1 MAVKWQLKD
10 HEKERKLFNRR
21 LIAAG
26 MTVAFLLA
34 ALVLQLINLQV
45 SQYDYFASRADGNR
59 LHSQYVPPARGLIFD
74 RSGELLADNQP
85 IFNVNIVRERIEDL
99 DATLDLLGSL
109 IALTEEE
116 ISQFQ
121 QRLRRRRVPFSSV
134 PLRFVLSE
142 EEKAR
147 LAVNAHRLPGVSIE
161 PQFVRRYPFE
171 SLNAHALGYVSEI
184 NRAELEEFDDST
196 RENYG
201 GTNHIGKTGVERTYE
216 SLLHGQVGYEVVE
229 KNNRGQVMRRLER
242 TDPVAGRNLTL
253 YLENRLQQVAHDALG
268 ENRGAVVAIEPAT
281 GGILAMVSKPGFDP
295 NLFVTGISN
304 ADYSRL
310 VTDEVNTPLF
320 DRTVNPYPP
329 ASTVKP
335 FIGLGGLQ
343 HGFTEQ
349 DTIIQDPGYFRLPG
363 VSYRWGDYTLR
374 TAIGGGHGETNLQRA
389 IFQSCDTFF
398 YDLGYRMGIDTIHG
412 FLSQFGFGQN
422 FALDIGYARTGVLP
436 SRDWKQRTRNEP
448 WYPGDTINSSIGQ
461 GYMWATPLQ
470 LATATAIAANKGVVV
485 KPRILAAIDG
495 VPFTPAA
502 IEPVS
507 DIAIDN
513 PDHWRY
519 IEESMT
525 MVVHRPYSDVF
536 RDYGTAYEAIARAD
550 RDMAYKLAGKSGS
563 AQVVGIDQSILQSAD
578 IDVSD
583 LNKDHALFIAYGP
596 AQHPTIEPQIAV
608 AVFVENGQHGSSVAG
623 PVAKAVV
630 DAYLLDI
637 LELDFTGDES
647 SIAPASLSGTQPVSG
662 PELSA
667 APSPRPFPDF
677 SQSQPHN
684 LLDDLAHDGH
694 RHD

>member
-1 MAVKWQLKD
+1 MEGKWQLKD
-10 HEKERKLFNRR
+10 REAERR
-21 LIAAG
+21 LFATRMVVASAVVVFLFAA
-26 MTVAFLLA
+26 LLA
-34 ALVLQLINLQV
+34 KLINLQV
-45 SQYDYFASRADGNR
+45 TQYDYFASRADGNR

-85 IFNVNIVRERIEDL
+85 IFNLSVVRERVDDI
-99 DATLDLLGSL
+99 DATLELLSSL
-109 IALTEEE
+109 IRLEPEDIE
-116 ISQFQ
+116 QFRE
-121 QRLRRRRVPFSSV
+121 RLKRRRVPFTSI
-134 PLRFVLSE
+134 PLRYVLTE
-142 EEKAR
+142 QEKAR
-147 LAVNAHRLPGVSIE
+147 VSVNAYRLPGISIE
-161 PQFVRRYPFE
+161 PQFVRSYPAGD
-171 SLNAHALGYVSEI
+171 LNAHAVGYVSEI
-184 NRAELEEFDDST
+184 NREELDAFAEDV

-201 GTNHIGKTGVERTYE
+201 GTNHIGKTGIERTYE
-216 SLLHGQVGYEVVE
+216 ALLHGEVGYEVVE

-242 TDPVAGRNLTL
+242 TDPIAGKNLTL
-253 YLENRLQQVAHDALG
+253 FLENRLQLIATEALG
-268 ENRGAVVAIEPAT
+268 EQRGAVVAIDPNT

-310 VTDEVNTPLF
+310 ITDNVNTPLF

-349 DTIIQDPGYFRLPG
+349 DTVIQDPGYFRLPG
-363 VSYRWGDYTLR
+363 VRYRWGDYTLR

-422 FALDIGYARTGVLP
+422 FTLDIGYARTGVLP
-436 SRDWKQRTRNEP
+436 SREWKQATRNEP

-485 KPRILAAIDG
+485 KPRLLAAIEG
-495 VPFTPAA
+495 EPF
-502 IEPVS
+502 EPQDLSPVA
-507 DIAIDN
+507 DVQIDN
-513 PDHWRY
+513 PDNWRY

-525 MVVHRPYSDVF
+525 MVVHRPYSQVF

-550 RDMAYKLAGKSGS
+550 RDMSYKMAGKSGS
-563 AQVVGIDQSILQSAD
+563 AQVVSIAQDILQSED

-583 LNKDHALFIAYGP
+583 LNKDHALFIAYAP
-596 AQHPTIEPQIAV
+596 AQHPTIKPQIAV

-623 PVAKAVV
+623 PVAKAVI

-637 LELDFTGDES
+637 LQIDF
-647 SIAPASLSGTQPVSG
+647 ASLASDPDALLSFDAGRAPQQSTD
-662 PELSA
+662 SA
-667 APSPRPFPDF
+667 AGFL
-677 SQSQPHN
+677 N
-684 LLDDLAHDGH
+684 LANAEHEGHVHD
-694 RHD
+694 

>member
-1 MAVKWQLKD
+1 MAGKWQLKD
-10 HEKERKLFNRR
+10 HEKERALFANR
-21 LIAAG
+21 LF
-26 MTVAFLLA
+26 VASGVVVFLFA
-34 ALVLQLINLQV
+34 ALLLKLINLQV
-45 SQYDYFASRADGNR
+45 TQYDYFASRADGNR
-59 LHSQYVPPARGLIFD
+59 LHSQFVPPARGLIYD
-74 RSGELLADNQP
+74 RSGSLLADNQP
-85 IFNVNIVRERIEDL
+85 IFNLNIVRERVEDL
-99 DATLDLLGSL
+99 DQTLDLISTL
-109 IALTEEE
+109 IALSAEERE
-116 ISQFQ
+116 QFA
-121 QRLRRRRVPFSSV
+121 QRLQRRRVPFSSV

-142 EEKAR
+142 DEKAR
-147 LAVNAHRLPGVSIE
+147 LSVNAYRLPGVSIE
-161 PQFVRRYPFE
+161 PQFVRSYPTAA
-171 SLNAHALGYVSEI
+171 LNAHALGYVSEI
-184 NRAELEEFDDST
+184 NRDELDGFDDQT

-216 SLLHGQVGYEVVE
+216 DLLHGQVGYEVVE

-253 YLENRLQQVAHDALG
+253 YLESRLQAVAHEALG
-268 ENRGAVVAIEPAT
+268 DFRGAVVAIEPST

-310 VTDEVNTPLF
+310 VTDNVNTPLF

-343 HGFTEQ
+343 LGFTDQE
-349 DTIIQDPGYFRLPG
+349 TVIQDPGYFRLPG
-363 VSYRWGDYTLR
+363 VRYRWGDYTLR

-398 YDLGYRMGIDTIHG
+398 YDLGYRMGIDNIHD
-412 FLSQFGFGQN
+412 FLGQFGFGQN
-422 FALDIGYARTGVLP
+422 FALDIAYARTGVLP
-436 SRDWKQRTRNEP
+436 SREWKQRTRNEP

-470 LATATAIAANKGVVV
+470 LATATAIAANKGKVVR
-485 KPRILAAIDG
+485 PRMLAAIDG
-495 VPFTPAA
+495 EPYEPAL
-502 IEPVS
+502 PDDGVS
-507 DIAIDN
+507 ATVQVDD

-550 RDMAYKLAGKSGS
+550 RQMSYKMAGKSGS
-563 AQVVGIDQSILQSAD
+563 AQVVSIAQDILQSSD
-578 IDVSD
+578 IDISD
-583 LNKDHALFIAYGP
+583 LNKDHALFVAYGP
-596 AQHPTIEPQIAV
+596 AQHPSIAPQIAV

-623 PVAKAVV
+623 PVAKAVI

-637 LELDFTGDES
+637 LQIDFAALEVDPDALLSDAGATEFAAATNRLS
-647 SIAPASLSGTQPVSG
+647 SSTEHL
-662 PELSA
+662 
-667 APSPRPFPDF
+667 
-677 SQSQPHN
+677 
-684 LLDDLAHDGH
+684 GH

>member
-1 MAVKWQLKD
+1 MLVASIVVAL
-10 HEKERKLFNRR
+10 LF
-21 LIAAG
+21 
-26 MTVAFLLA
+26 A
-34 ALVLQLINLQV
+34 ALLVKLINLQIT
-45 SQYDYFASRADGNR
+45 QYDYFAARADGNR
-59 LHSQYVPPARGLIFD
+59 LHSQYVPPARGLIYD

-85 IFNVNIVRERIEDL
+85 IFNLSVVRERVDDIEE
-99 DATLDLLGSL
+99 TLELLSSL
-109 IALTEEE
+109 IRLAPEDVE
-116 ISQFQ
+116 QFRE
-121 QRLRRRRVPFSSV
+121 RLKRRRVPFSSV
-134 PLRFVLSE
+134 PLRYVLTE

-147 LAVNAHRLPGVSIE
+147 VSVNAHRLSGISIE
-161 PQFVRRYPFE
+161 PQFVRSYPSGE
-171 SLNAHALGYVSEI
+171 LNAHAIGYVSEI
-184 NRAELEEFDDST
+184 NREELDAFAEDV

-201 GTNHIGKTGVERTYE
+201 GTNHIGKTGIERTYE
-216 SLLHGQVGYEVVE
+216 TLLHGEVGYEVVE

-242 TDPVAGRNLTL
+242 TDPIAGKNLTL
-253 YLENRLQQVAHDALG
+253 YLENRLQRVATEALG
-268 ENRGAVVAIEPAT
+268 EHRGAVVAIDPAT

-310 VTDEVNTPLF
+310 ITDTVNTPLF

-343 HGFTEQ
+343 HGFT
-349 DTIIQDPGYFRLPG
+349 DTDTVIQDPGYFRLPG
-363 VSYRWGDYTLR
+363 VRYRWGDYTLR

-398 YDLGYRMGIDTIHG
+398 YDLGYRMGIDTIHS

-422 FALDIGYARTGVLP
+422 FALDVGYARTGVLP
-436 SRDWKQRTRNEP
+436 SREWKQATRNEP

-485 KPRILAAIDG
+485 KPRMLAAIDG
-495 VPFTPAA
+495 EPF
-502 IEPVS
+502 EPQDPNPLGNVQ
-507 DIAIDN
+507 IDN
-513 PDHWRY
+513 PEHWRY

-525 MVVHRPYSDVF
+525 MVVHRPYSQVF

-550 RDMAYKLAGKSGS
+550 RDMSYKMAGKSGS
-563 AQVVGIDQSILQSAD
+563 AQVVSIAQDILQSED

-583 LNKDHALFIAYGP
+583 LNKDHALFVAYAP
-596 AQHPTIEPQIAV
+596 AQHPTIKPQIAV

-623 PVAKAVV
+623 PVAKVV
-630 DAYLLDI
+630 IDSYLLDI
-637 LELDFTGDES
+637 LEIDFAALATDPDALLSEDAERARQSDENS
-647 SIAPASLSGTQPVSG
+647 PSLVALIA
-662 PELSA
+662 E
-667 APSPRPFPDF
+667 
-677 SQSQPHN
+677 HE
-684 LLDDLAHDGH
+684 GH

>member
-1 MAVKWQLKD
+1 MEGKWQLKD
-10 HEKERKLFNRR
+10 REAERRIFARR
-21 LIAAG
+21 MLVASII
-26 MTVAFLLA
+26 VAFLFA
-34 ALVLQLINLQV
+34 ALLVKLINLQV
-45 SQYDYFASRADGNR
+45 TQYDYFAARADGNR
-59 LHSQYVPPARGLIFD
+59 LHSQYVPPARGLIYD

-85 IFNVNIVRERIEDL
+85 IFNLSVVRERVDDIE
-99 DATLDLLGSL
+99 ATLELLSSL
-109 IALTEEE
+109 IRLAPEDVE
-116 ISQFQ
+116 QFRE
-121 QRLRRRRVPFSSV
+121 RLMRRRVPFSSV
-134 PLRFVLSE
+134 PLRYVLTE

-147 LAVNAHRLPGVSIE
+147 VSVNAHRLPGISIE
-161 PQFVRRYPFE
+161 PQFVRSYPTGE
-171 SLNAHALGYVSEI
+171 LNAHAIGYVSEI
-184 NRAELEEFDDST
+184 NREELDSFDEDV

-201 GTNHIGKTGVERTYE
+201 GTNHIGKTGIERTYE
-216 SLLHGQVGYEVVE
+216 TLLHGEVGYEVVE

-242 TDPVAGRNLTL
+242 TDPIAGKNLTL
-253 YLENRLQQVAHDALG
+253 YLENRLQRVATEALG
-268 ENRGAVVAIEPAT
+268 EHRGAVVAIDPTT

-310 VTDEVNTPLF
+310 ITDTVNTPLF

-343 HGFTEQ
+343 HGFT
-349 DTIIQDPGYFRLPG
+349 DTDTVIQDPGYFRLPG
-363 VSYRWGDYTLR
+363 VRYRWGDYTLR

-398 YDLGYRMGIDTIHG
+398 YDLGYRMGIDTIHS

-422 FALDIGYARTGVLP
+422 FALDVGYARTGVLP
-436 SRDWKQRTRNEP
+436 SREWKQATRNEP

-485 KPRILAAIDG
+485 KPRMLAAIDG
-495 VPFTPAA
+495 EPFQPQDPNPAGN
-502 IEPVS
+502 VQV
-507 DIAIDN
+507 DN
-513 PDHWRY
+513 PEHWRY

-525 MVVHRPYSDVF
+525 MVVHRPYSEVF

-550 RDMAYKLAGKSGS
+550 RDMSYKMAGKSGS
-563 AQVVGIDQSILQSAD
+563 AQVVSIAQDILQSED

-583 LNKDHALFIAYGP
+583 LNKDHALFVAYAP
-596 AQHPTIEPQIAV
+596 AQHPTIKPQIAV

-623 PVAKAVV
+623 PVAKAVI
-630 DAYLLDI
+630 DSYLLDI
-637 LELDFTGDES
+637 LEIDFAALATDPD
-647 SIAPASLSGTQPVSG
+647 ALLSEGSDRARQ
-662 PELSA
+662 A
-667 APSPRPFPDF
+667 DKNSPIFVALNAE
-677 SQSQPHN
+677 HE
-684 LLDDLAHDGH
+684 GH

>member
-1 MAVKWQLKD
+1 MEGKWQLKD
-10 HEKERKLFNRR
+10 REAERRIFARR
-21 LIAAG
+21 MLVASIV
-26 MTVAFLLA
+26 VAFLFA
-34 ALVLQLINLQV
+34 ALLVKLINLQV
-45 SQYDYFASRADGNR
+45 TQYDYFAARADGNR
-59 LHSQYVPPARGLIFD
+59 LHSQYVPPARGLIYD

-85 IFNVNIVRERIEDL
+85 IFNLSVVRERVDDIE
-99 DATLDLLGSL
+99 ATLELLSSL
-109 IALTEEE
+109 IRLAPEDVE
-116 ISQFQ
+116 QFRE
-121 QRLRRRRVPFSSV
+121 RLMRRRVPFSSV
-134 PLRFVLSE
+134 PLRYVLTE

-147 LAVNAHRLPGVSIE
+147 VSVNAHRLPGISIE
-161 PQFVRRYPFE
+161 PQFVRSYPTGE
-171 SLNAHALGYVSEI
+171 LNAHAIGYVSEI
-184 NRAELEEFDDST
+184 NREELDSFDEDV

-201 GTNHIGKTGVERTYE
+201 GTNHIGKTGIERTYE
-216 SLLHGQVGYEVVE
+216 TLLHGEVGYEVVE

-242 TDPVAGRNLTL
+242 TDPIAGKNLTL
-253 YLENRLQQVAHDALG
+253 YLENRLQRVATEALG
-268 ENRGAVVAIEPAT
+268 EHRGAVVAIDPTT

-310 VTDEVNTPLF
+310 ITDTVNTPLF

-343 HGFTEQ
+343 HGFT
-349 DTIIQDPGYFRLPG
+349 DTDTVIQDPGYFRLPG
-363 VSYRWGDYTLR
+363 VRYRWGDYTLR

-398 YDLGYRMGIDTIHG
+398 YDLGYRMGIDTIHS

-422 FALDIGYARTGVLP
+422 FALDVGYARTGVLP
-436 SRDWKQRTRNEP
+436 SREWKQATRNEP

-485 KPRILAAIDG
+485 KPRMLAAIDG
-495 VPFTPAA
+495 EPFQPQDPNPAGN
-502 IEPVS
+502 VQV
-507 DIAIDN
+507 DN
-513 PDHWRY
+513 PEHWRY

-525 MVVHRPYSDVF
+525 MVVHRPYSEVF

-550 RDMAYKLAGKSGS
+550 RDMSYKMAGKSGS
-563 AQVVGIDQSILQSAD
+563 AQVVSIAQDILQSED

-583 LNKDHALFIAYGP
+583 LNKDHALFVAYAP
-596 AQHPTIEPQIAV
+596 AQHPTIKPQIAV

-623 PVAKAVV
+623 PVAKAVI
-630 DAYLLDI
+630 DSYLLDI
-637 LELDFTGDES
+637 LEIDFAALATDPD
-647 SIAPASLSGTQPVSG
+647 ALLSEGSDRARQ
-662 PELSA
+662 A
-667 APSPRPFPDF
+667 DKNSPIF
-677 SQSQPHN
+677 
-684 LLDDLAHDGH
+684 LALNAEHEGH

>member
-1 MAVKWQLKD
+1 MAGKWQLKD
-10 HEKERKLFNRR
+10 HEKERALFANR
-21 LIAAG
+21 LF
-26 MTVAFLLA
+26 VASGVVVFLFA
-34 ALVLQLINLQV
+34 ALLLKLIDLQV
-45 SQYDYFASRADGNR
+45 TQYDYFASRADGNR
-59 LHSQYVPPARGLIFD
+59 LHSQFVPPARGLIYD
-74 RSGELLADNQP
+74 RSGSLLADNQP
-85 IFNVNIVRERIEDL
+85 IFNLNIVRERVEDL
-99 DATLDLLGSL
+99 DQTLDLISTL
-109 IALTEEE
+109 IALSAEERE
-116 ISQFQ
+116 QFA
-121 QRLRRRRVPFSSV
+121 QRLQRRRVPFSSV

-142 EEKAR
+142 DEKAR
-147 LAVNAHRLPGVSIE
+147 LSVNAYRLPGVSIE
-161 PQFVRRYPFE
+161 PQFVRSYP
-171 SLNAHALGYVSEI
+171 SAALNAHALGYVSEI
-184 NRAELEEFDDST
+184 NRDELDGFDDQT

-216 SLLHGQVGYEVVE
+216 DLLHGQVGYEVVE

-253 YLENRLQQVAHDALG
+253 YLESRLQAVAHEALG
-268 ENRGAVVAIEPAT
+268 DFRGAVVAIEPST

-310 VTDEVNTPLF
+310 VTDNVNTPLF

-343 HGFTEQ
+343 LGFTDQE
-349 DTIIQDPGYFRLPG
+349 TVIQDPGYFRLPG
-363 VSYRWGDYTLR
+363 VRYRWGDYTLR

-398 YDLGYRMGIDTIHG
+398 YDLGYRMGIDNIYD

-422 FALDIGYARTGVLP
+422 FALDIAYARTGVLP
-436 SRDWKQRTRNEP
+436 SREWKQRTRNEP

-470 LATATAIAANKGVVV
+470 LATATAIAANKGKVVR
-485 KPRILAAIDG
+485 PRMLAAIDG
-495 VPFTPAA
+495 EPYEPAL
-502 IEPVS
+502 PDDGVS
-507 DIAIDN
+507 ATVQVDD

-550 RDMAYKLAGKSGS
+550 RQMSYKMAGKSGS
-563 AQVVGIDQSILQSAD
+563 AQVVSIAQDILQSSD
-578 IDVSD
+578 IDISD
-583 LNKDHALFIAYGP
+583 LNKDHALFVAYGP
-596 AQHPTIEPQIAV
+596 AQHPSIAPQIAV

-623 PVAKAVV
+623 PVAKAVI

-637 LELDFTGDES
+637 LQIDFAALEVDPDALLSDAGATEFAAATNRLS
-647 SIAPASLSGTQPVSG
+647 SSTEHL
-662 PELSA
+662 
-667 APSPRPFPDF
+667 
-677 SQSQPHN
+677 
-684 LLDDLAHDGH
+684 GH

>member
-1 MAVKWQLKD
+1 MEGRWQLKD
-10 HEKERKLFNRR
+10 REAERRIFARR
-21 LIAAG
+21 MLVASIV
-26 MTVAFLLA
+26 VAFLFA
-34 ALVLQLINLQV
+34 ALIVKLINLQV
-45 SQYDYFASRADGNR
+45 TQYNYFAARADGNR
-59 LHSQYVPPARGLIFD
+59 LHSQYVPPARGLIYD

-85 IFNVNIVRERIEDL
+85 IFNLSVVRERVDDIE
-99 DATLDLLGSL
+99 ATLELLSSL
-109 IALTEEE
+109 IRLAPEDVE
-116 ISQFQ
+116 QFRE
-121 QRLRRRRVPFSSV
+121 RLMRRRVPFSSV
-134 PLRFVLSE
+134 PLRYVLTE

-147 LAVNAHRLPGVSIE
+147 VSVNAHRLPGISIE
-161 PQFVRRYPFE
+161 PQFVRSYPTGE
-171 SLNAHALGYVSEI
+171 LNAHAIGYVSEI
-184 NRAELEEFDDST
+184 NREELDSFAEDV

-201 GTNHIGKTGVERTYE
+201 GTNHIGKTGIERTYE
-216 SLLHGQVGYEVVE
+216 TLLHGEVGYEVVE

-242 TDPVAGRNLTL
+242 TDPIAGKNLTL
-253 YLENRLQQVAHDALG
+253 YLENRLQRVATEALG
-268 ENRGAVVAIEPAT
+268 EHRGAVVAIDPTT

-310 VTDEVNTPLF
+310 ITDTVNTPLF

-343 HGFTEQ
+343 HGFT
-349 DTIIQDPGYFRLPG
+349 DTDTVIQDPGYFRLPG
-363 VSYRWGDYTLR
+363 VRYRWGDYTLR

-398 YDLGYRMGIDTIHG
+398 YDLGYRMGIDTIHS

-422 FALDIGYARTGVLP
+422 FALDVGYARTGVLP
-436 SRDWKQRTRNEP
+436 SREWKQATRNEP

-485 KPRILAAIDG
+485 KPRMLAAIDG
-495 VPFTPAA
+495 EPFQPQDPNPAGN
-502 IEPVS
+502 VQV
-507 DIAIDN
+507 DN
-513 PDHWRY
+513 PEHWRY

-525 MVVHRPYSDVF
+525 MVVHRPYSEVF

-550 RDMAYKLAGKSGS
+550 RDMSYKMAGKSGS
-563 AQVVGIDQSILQSAD
+563 AQVVSIAQDILQSED

-583 LNKDHALFIAYGP
+583 LNKDHALFVAYAP
-596 AQHPTIEPQIAV
+596 AQHPTIKPQIAV

-623 PVAKAVV
+623 PVAKAVI
-630 DAYLLDI
+630 DSYLLDI
-637 LELDFTGDES
+637 LEIDFAALATDPD
-647 SIAPASLSGTQPVSG
+647 ALLSEGSNRARQ
-662 PELSA
+662 A
-667 APSPRPFPDF
+667 DKNSPIFVALNAE
-677 SQSQPHN
+677 HE
-684 LLDDLAHDGH
+684 GH

>member
-1 MAVKWQLKD
+1 LEGKWQLKD
-10 HEKERKLFNRR
+10 REAERR
-21 LIAAG
+21 LFATRMVVASAVVVFLFAA
-26 MTVAFLLA
+26 LLA
-34 ALVLQLINLQV
+34 KLINLQV
-45 SQYDYFASRADGNR
+45 TQYDYFASRADGNR

-85 IFNVNIVRERIEDL
+85 IFNLSVVREQVDDI
-99 DATLDLLGSL
+99 DATLELLSSL
-109 IALTEEE
+109 IRLEPEDIE
-116 ISQFQ
+116 QFRE
-121 QRLRRRRVPFSSV
+121 RLKRRRVPFSSI
-134 PLRFVLSE
+134 PLRYVLTE
-142 EEKAR
+142 QEKAR
-147 LAVNAHRLPGVSIE
+147 VSVNAYRLPGISIE
-161 PQFVRRYPFE
+161 PQFVRSYPAGD
-171 SLNAHALGYVSEI
+171 LNAHAVGYVSEI
-184 NRAELEEFDDST
+184 NREELDAFAEDV

-201 GTNHIGKTGVERTYE
+201 GTNHIGKTGIERTYE
-216 SLLHGQVGYEVVE
+216 ALLHGEVGYEVVE

-242 TDPVAGRNLTL
+242 TDPIAGKNLTL
-253 YLENRLQQVAHDALG
+253 FLENRLQLIATEALG
-268 ENRGAVVAIEPAT
+268 EQRGAVVAIDPNT

-310 VTDEVNTPLF
+310 ITDNVNTPLF

-349 DTIIQDPGYFRLPG
+349 DTVIQDPGYFRLPG
-363 VSYRWGDYTLR
+363 VRYRWGDYTLR

-422 FALDIGYARTGVLP
+422 FTLDIGYARTGVLP
-436 SRDWKQRTRNEP
+436 SREWKQATRNEP

-485 KPRILAAIDG
+485 KPRLLAAIEG
-495 VPFTPAA
+495 EPF
-502 IEPVS
+502 EPQDLSPVA
-507 DIAIDN
+507 DVQIDN
-513 PDHWRY
+513 PDNWRY

-525 MVVHRPYSDVF
+525 MVVHRPYSQVF

-550 RDMAYKLAGKSGS
+550 RDMSYKMAGKSGS
-563 AQVVGIDQSILQSAD
+563 AQVVSIAQDILQSED

-583 LNKDHALFIAYGP
+583 LNKDHALFIAYAP
-596 AQHPTIEPQIAV
+596 AQHPTIKPQIAV

-623 PVAKAVV
+623 PVAKAVI

-637 LELDFTGDES
+637 LQIDF
-647 SIAPASLSGTQPVSG
+647 ASLASDPDALLSFDAGRAPQQSTD
-662 PELSA
+662 SA
-667 APSPRPFPDF
+667 AGFL
-677 SQSQPHN
+677 N
-684 LLDDLAHDGH
+684 LANAEHEGHVHD
-694 RHD
+694 

>member
-1 MAVKWQLKD
+1 MLVASIVVAL
-10 HEKERKLFNRR
+10 LF
-21 LIAAG
+21 
-26 MTVAFLLA
+26 A
-34 ALVLQLINLQV
+34 ALLVKLINLQIT
-45 SQYDYFASRADGNR
+45 QYDYFAARADGNR
-59 LHSQYVPPARGLIFD
+59 LHSQYVPPARGLIYD

-85 IFNVNIVRERIEDL
+85 IFNLSVVRERVDDIEE
-99 DATLDLLGSL
+99 TLELLSSL
-109 IALTEEE
+109 IRLAPEDVE
-116 ISQFQ
+116 QFRE
-121 QRLRRRRVPFSSV
+121 RLKRRRVPFSSV
-134 PLRFVLSE
+134 PLRYVLTE

-147 LAVNAHRLPGVSIE
+147 VSVNAHRLPGISIE
-161 PQFVRRYPFE
+161 PQFVRSYPSGE
-171 SLNAHALGYVSEI
+171 LNAHAIGYVSEI
-184 NRAELEEFDDST
+184 NREELDAFAEDV

-201 GTNHIGKTGVERTYE
+201 GTNHVGKTGIERTYE
-216 SLLHGQVGYEVVE
+216 TLLHGEVGYEVVE

-242 TDPVAGRNLTL
+242 TDPIAGKNLTL
-253 YLENRLQQVAHDALG
+253 YLENRLQRVATEALG
-268 ENRGAVVAIEPAT
+268 EHRGAVVAIDPAT

-310 VTDEVNTPLF
+310 ITDTVNTPLF

-343 HGFTEQ
+343 HGFT
-349 DTIIQDPGYFRLPG
+349 DTDTVIQDPGYFRLPG
-363 VSYRWGDYTLR
+363 VRYRWGDYTLR

-398 YDLGYRMGIDTIHG
+398 YDLGYRMGIDTIHS

-422 FALDIGYARTGVLP
+422 FALDVGYARTGVLP
-436 SRDWKQRTRNEP
+436 SREWKQATRNEP

-485 KPRILAAIDG
+485 KPRMLAAIDG
-495 VPFTPAA
+495 EPF
-502 IEPVS
+502 EPQDPNPLGNVQ
-507 DIAIDN
+507 IDN
-513 PDHWRY
+513 PEHWRY

-525 MVVHRPYSDVF
+525 MVVHRPYSQVF

-550 RDMAYKLAGKSGS
+550 RDMSYKMAGKSGS
-563 AQVVGIDQSILQSAD
+563 AQVVSIAQDILQSED

-583 LNKDHALFIAYGP
+583 LNKDHALFVAYAP
-596 AQHPTIEPQIAV
+596 AQHPTIKPQIAV

-623 PVAKAVV
+623 PVAKAVI
-630 DAYLLDI
+630 DSYLLDI
-637 LELDFTGDES
+637 LEIDFAALATDPDALLSEDAERARQSDENS
-647 SIAPASLSGTQPVSG
+647 PSLVALIA
-662 PELSA
+662 E
-667 APSPRPFPDF
+667 
-677 SQSQPHN
+677 HE
-684 LLDDLAHDGH
+684 GH

>member
-1 MAVKWQLKD
+1 MEGRWQLKD
-10 HEKERKLFNRR
+10 REAERR
-21 LIAAG
+21 LFARR
-26 MTVAFLLA
+26 MLVASIVVALLFA
-34 ALVLQLINLQV
+34 ALLVKLINLQIT
-45 SQYDYFASRADGNR
+45 QYDYFAARADGNR
-59 LHSQYVPPARGLIFD
+59 LHSQYVPPARGLIYD

-85 IFNVNIVRERIEDL
+85 IFNLSVVRERVDDIEE
-99 DATLDLLGSL
+99 TLELLSSL
-109 IALTEEE
+109 ISLAPEDVE
-116 ISQFQ
+116 QFRE
-121 QRLRRRRVPFSSV
+121 RLKRRRVPFSSV
-134 PLRFVLSE
+134 PLRYVLTE

-147 LAVNAHRLPGVSIE
+147 VSVNAHRLPGISIE
-161 PQFVRRYPFE
+161 PQFVRSYPSGE
-171 SLNAHALGYVSEI
+171 LNAHAIGYVSEI
-184 NRAELEEFDDST
+184 NREELDAFAEDV

-201 GTNHIGKTGVERTYE
+201 GTNHIGKTGIERTYE
-216 SLLHGQVGYEVVE
+216 TLLHGEVGYEVVE

-242 TDPVAGRNLTL
+242 TDPIAGKNLTL
-253 YLENRLQQVAHDALG
+253 YLENRLQRVATEALG
-268 ENRGAVVAIEPAT
+268 EHRGAVVAIDPAT

-310 VTDEVNTPLF
+310 ITDTVNTPLF

-343 HGFTEQ
+343 HGFT
-349 DTIIQDPGYFRLPG
+349 DTDTVIQDPGYFRLPG
-363 VSYRWGDYTLR
+363 VRYRWGDYTLR

-398 YDLGYRMGIDTIHG
+398 YDLGYRMGIDTIHS

-422 FALDIGYARTGVLP
+422 FALDVGYARTGVLP
-436 SRDWKQRTRNEP
+436 SREWKQATRNEP

-485 KPRILAAIDG
+485 KPRMLAAIDG
-495 VPFTPAA
+495 EPF
-502 IEPVS
+502 EPQDPNPVGNVQ
-507 DIAIDN
+507 IDN
-513 PDHWRY
+513 PEHWRY

-525 MVVHRPYSDVF
+525 MVVHRPYSQVF

-550 RDMAYKLAGKSGS
+550 RDMSYKMAGKSGS
-563 AQVVGIDQSILQSAD
+563 AQVVSIAQDILQSED

-583 LNKDHALFIAYGP
+583 LNKDHALFVAYAP
-596 AQHPTIEPQIAV
+596 AQHPTIKPQIAV

-623 PVAKAVV
+623 PVAKAVI
-630 DAYLLDI
+630 DSYLLDI
-637 LELDFTGDES
+637 LEIDFAALATDPDALLSEDAERAGQSDENS
-647 SIAPASLSGTQPVSG
+647 PSLVALIA
-662 PELSA
+662 E
-667 APSPRPFPDF
+667 
-677 SQSQPHN
+677 HE
-684 LLDDLAHDGH
+684 GH

>member
-1 MAVKWQLKD
+1 MLVASIVVAL
-10 HEKERKLFNRR
+10 LF
-21 LIAAG
+21 
-26 MTVAFLLA
+26 A
-34 ALVLQLINLQV
+34 ALLVKLINLQIT
-45 SQYDYFASRADGNR
+45 QYDYFAARADGNR
-59 LHSQYVPPARGLIFD
+59 LHSQYVPPARGLIYD

-85 IFNVNIVRERIEDL
+85 IFNLSVVRERVDDIEE
-99 DATLDLLGSL
+99 TLELLSSL
-109 IALTEEE
+109 IRLAPEDVE
-116 ISQFQ
+116 QFRE
-121 QRLRRRRVPFSSV
+121 RLKRRRVPFSSV
-134 PLRFVLSE
+134 PLRYVLTE

-147 LAVNAHRLPGVSIE
+147 VSVNAHRLSGISIE
-161 PQFVRRYPFE
+161 PQFVRSYPSGE
-171 SLNAHALGYVSEI
+171 LNAHAIGYVSEI
-184 NRAELEEFDDST
+184 NREELDAFAEDV

-201 GTNHIGKTGVERTYE
+201 GTNHIGKTGIERTYE
-216 SLLHGQVGYEVVE
+216 TLLHGEVGYEVVE

-242 TDPVAGRNLTL
+242 TDPIAGKNLTL
-253 YLENRLQQVAHDALG
+253 YLENRLQRVATEALG
-268 ENRGAVVAIEPAT
+268 EQRGAVVAIDPAT

-310 VTDEVNTPLF
+310 ITDTVNTPLF

-343 HGFTEQ
+343 HGFT
-349 DTIIQDPGYFRLPG
+349 DTDTVIQDPGYFRLPG
-363 VSYRWGDYTLR
+363 VRYRWGDYTLR

-398 YDLGYRMGIDTIHG
+398 YDLGYRMGIDTIHS

-422 FALDIGYARTGVLP
+422 FALDVGYARTGVLP
-436 SRDWKQRTRNEP
+436 SREWKQATRNEP

-485 KPRILAAIDG
+485 KPRMLAAIDG
-495 VPFTPAA
+495 EPFEPQDPNPAGN
-502 IEPVS
+502 VQ
-507 DIAIDN
+507 IDN
-513 PDHWRY
+513 PEHWRY

-525 MVVHRPYSDVF
+525 MVVHRPYSQVF

-550 RDMAYKLAGKSGS
+550 RDMSYKMAGKSGS
-563 AQVVGIDQSILQSAD
+563 AQVVSIAQDILQSED

-583 LNKDHALFIAYGP
+583 LNKDHALFIAYAP
-596 AQHPTIEPQIAV
+596 AQHPTIKPQIAV

-623 PVAKAVV
+623 PVAKAVI
-630 DAYLLDI
+630 DYYLLDI
-637 LELDFTGDES
+637 LEIDFAALATDPDALLSEDAERARQSDENS
-647 SIAPASLSGTQPVSG
+647 PSLVALIA
-662 PELSA
+662 E
-667 APSPRPFPDF
+667 
-677 SQSQPHN
+677 HE
-684 LLDDLAHDGH
+684 GH